1 MRLSM
6 LLRAGIVLVP
16 FVALSC
22 NDSTPPVQPDPVV
35 PPAAAPTAPPAAPT
49 PAPTPEARGCGVGPG
64 TFNENCPRLSPAFLE
79 EVDAAINRVVE
90 RRQDLFN
97 FDDVRGPGGY
107 KIRNGRDEEYHQ
119 EVMVE
124 LRRAGYC
131 AIKDHNEIGVK
142 IDNSLNDQFHIM
154 VSSGHIRRGEASYR
168 ATCRP
173 AWF

>member
-1 MRLSM
+1 MRVPF
-6 LLRAGIVLVP
+6 LLRAGLVLFP
-16 FVALSC
+16 MISLSC
-22 NDSTPPVQPDPVV
+22 NENTPPVQPDPVAPPV
-35 PPAAAPTAPPAAPT
+35 TAPPVAPAAAPT
-49 PAPTPEARGCGVGPG
+49 PEITGCSVGPG
-64 TFNENCPRLSPAFLE
+64 TFNENCVRLSPAFLE
-79 EVDAAINRVVE
+79 EVDAAINRTTL
-90 RRQDLFN
+90 RRPDLFN

-107 KIRNGRDEEYHQ
+107 RINSGREEEYHQ

-124 LRRAGYC
+124 LRRAGFC
-131 AIKDHNEIGVK
+131 AVKDHNEIGVK

>member
-1 MRLSM
+1 MRLPRF
-6 LLRAGIVLVP
+6 LRAGLVLFPVVS
-16 FVALSC
+16 FAC
-22 NDSTPPVQPDPVV
+22 GENTPPVQPDPVA
-35 PPAAAPTAPPAAPT
+35 PPVTAPPVAPAGEPQQ
-49 PAPTPEARGCGVGPG
+49 PAQPTGCNAGPG

-79 EVDAAINRVVE
+79 DVDAAINRVTA
-90 RRQDLFN
+90 RRPELFN

-107 KIRNGRDEEYHQ
+107 RIRNGREEEYHQ

-124 LRRAGYC
+124 LRRAGFC

-142 IDNSLNDQFHIM
+142 VDNSLNDQFHIM